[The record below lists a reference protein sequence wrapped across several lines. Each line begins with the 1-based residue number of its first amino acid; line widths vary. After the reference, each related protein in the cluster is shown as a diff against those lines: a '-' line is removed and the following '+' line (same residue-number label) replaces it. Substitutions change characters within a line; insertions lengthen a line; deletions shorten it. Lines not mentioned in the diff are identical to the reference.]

1 MTSTE
6 ILWPTA
12 VADPNHGQKGTH
24 AVDTFLDEEA

>member
-12 VADPNHGQKGTH
+12 VAEPNHGQKGTH
-24 AVDTFLDEEA
+24 AVDIVL